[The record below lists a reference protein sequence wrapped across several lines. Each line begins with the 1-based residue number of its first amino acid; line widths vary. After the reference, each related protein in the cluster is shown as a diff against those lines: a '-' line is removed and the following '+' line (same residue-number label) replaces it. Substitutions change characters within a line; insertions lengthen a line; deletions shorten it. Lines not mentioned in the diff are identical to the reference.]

1 MITVEEIR
9 KKAERLYRQVLQTNV
24 TGETIFPLT
33 IRSNKRLSSD
43 FTVMR
48 QEIAQVMA
56 GSKDRIGYGYTVVS
70 KTVNTRRHGSQDM
83 PDSIVFETK
92 EDYLKFIGKQKEY
105 VRFEQDYSLIQKN
118 LPQLPSRWLE
128 KNVMMIVQYHQQ
140 WESLIKVCQWFLHEF
155 KPDIYYIRE
164 LPISVHTK
172 FIEGHKKILKSLLDT
187 LIPWLINR
195 EATEFEK
202 RYHLKYNQPLIRY
215 RFLDATIQSG
225 IPYDDLGVPLEQFGN
240 NPLNCEK
247 VIIVENKMNYLT
259 FPKVK
264 SAICIWGGGF
274 AIENLKW
281 VPWLKDKEIYYWS
294 DLDAQGFQMLS
305 QLRGY
310 YPQTQSFLMGRKV
323 LEQFKDFIVA
333 GTPCKAENLPGLQAE
348 EYELYQYLQKEN
360 LRLEQERI
368 PQTYIDRI
376 VN

>member
-172 FIEGHKKILKSLLDT
+172 FIEGHKKILK
-187 LIPWLINR
+187 
-195 EATEFEK
+195 
-202 RYHLKYNQPLIRY
+202 
-215 RFLDATIQSG
+215 
-225 IPYDDLGVPLEQFGN
+225 
-240 NPLNCEK
+240 
-247 VIIVENKMNYLT
+247 
-259 FPKVK
+259 
-264 SAICIWGGGF
+264 
-274 AIENLKW
+274 
-281 VPWLKDKEIYYWS
+281 
-294 DLDAQGFQMLS
+294 
-305 QLRGY
+305 
-310 YPQTQSFLMGRKV
+310 TQKG
-323 LEQFKDFIVA
+323 
-333 GTPCKAENLPGLQAE
+333 
-348 EYELYQYLQKEN
+348 
-360 LRLEQERI
+360 
-368 PQTYIDRI
+368 
-376 VN
+376 